1 MANQEANLNWFTVD
15 ETSLKGEVVKKLA
28 TLRKAQKAAQEAKVA
43 FEEEFIK
50 ATRVAEMIKPD
61 ESLAF
66 GYRFGK
72 LAVAKTTV
80 ADRKVS
86 TASSKPKF
94 SF

>member
-1 MANQEANLNWFTVD
+1 MSDTKELNWFSVD

-28 TLRKAQKAAQEAKVA
+28 ALRKAQKAATEAKAA

-50 ATRVAEMIKPD
+50 ATRVAEMIKPE

-72 LAVAKTTV
+72 LAVAKTT
-80 ADRKVS
+80 AGDRKSAAS
-86 TASSKPKF
+86 TKPKF

>member
-1 MANQEANLNWFTVD
+1 MSDSKELVWFGVD

-28 TLRKAQKAAQEAKVA
+28 ALRKAQKAATEAKVA

-50 ATRVAEMIKPD
+50 ATRVAEMIKPE

-72 LAVAKTTV
+72 LAVAKTT
-80 ADRKVS
+80 AGDRKTAAS
-86 TASSKPKF
+86 TKPKF